1 MSSLF
6 RKILCISQTWYKS
19 NTSLDQWD
27 GSARWSHLP
36 EYHPKGP
43 HGGRRHACAHTH
55 AHTMLTQT
63 SCTRVC
69 THVQYTYMET
79 CVHAHTRKDR
89 INFMLITQV
98 YIHTIRQS
106 LFLSA
111 LHLYIN
117 SITSFR
123 GHGIGFILI
132 RSSPKLSLLSEDSHS
147 HEPMSKR
154 AKVPT
159 LWAAGLQW
167 PSWSSLLPK
176 MCHPQILTE
185 NFKTRFLVTVRTKRV
200 PLLSSEEK
208 RPPGYLYPGD

>member
-1 MSSLF
+1 MRWLSKVKPLA
-6 RKILCISQTWYKS
+6 RVPSQGPTWWEE
-19 NTSLDQWD
+19 TCL
-27 GSARWSHLP
+27 
-36 EYHPKGP
+36 
-43 HGGRRHACAHTH
+43 HTHTCTHH
-55 AHTMLTQT
+55 AHTNFM
-63 SCTRVC
+63 
-69 THVQYTYMET
+69 HM
-79 CVHAHTRKDR
+79 CVHTRAIHIHGNVCMHTRKDR

-123 GHGIGFILI
+123 SHGIGFILI
-132 RSSPKLSLLSEDSHS
+132 RSSPKLSLLSENSHS
-147 HEPMSKR
+147 HEPTSKR

-159 LWAAGLQW
+159 LWAAGVQW

-185 NFKTRFLVTVRTKRV
+185 NFKTRFLVTVRAKRV

>member
-1 MSSLF
+1 MAQQGEAT
-6 RKILCISQTWYKS
+6 CQ
-19 NTSLDQWD
+19 
-27 GSARWSHLP
+27 SAIPRAHMV
-36 EYHPKGP
+36 
-43 HGGRRHACAHTH
+43 GGDMLVHTHTCTHH
-55 AHTMLTQT
+55 AHTNFL
-63 SCTRVC
+63 
-69 THVQYTYMET
+69 HT
-79 CVHAHTRKDR
+79 CVHTRAIHIHGNVCACTHTRKDR
-89 INFMLITQV
+89 INFMLISQV

-132 RSSPKLSLLSEDSHS
+132 RSSPKLSLLSENSHS

-176 MCHPQILTE
+176 MCRPQILTE